1 MMTFTNVR
9 PSPIAGTWYTADPKR
24 LSSIVNHYINDAV
37 IPPLPGEVIAL
48 VSPHAGYQYSGA
60 VAGHAFKTIQ
70 GQSFD
75 QVVVIS
81 PMHQYYPHPFI
92 TTAHDAY
99 HTPLGDLPVA
109 KNTISEIS
117 RHLQAHTGSELHPVA
132 YDREHALE
140 IELPFL
146 QCALKG
152 GFDLIPI
159 MLRDQT
165 SKNSRIL
172 GGILAEVLGDKS
184 CLFVASSDLSHFY
197 RENIA
202 NRLDHNILTALEDFS
217 PEGLFEVN
225 KRGEGQACGLAAM
238 ATILWAARAVG
249 ADQVTLLK
257 YDTSAATTGDQS
269 SVVGYGA
276 AAITR
281 PIQPTED
288 MM

>member
-1 MMTFTNVR
+1 MNFVNVR
-9 PSPIAGTWYTADPKR
+9 PSPIAGTWYSADPTQ
-24 LSSIVNHYINDAV
+24 LSSIVNHYLADAA
-37 IPPLPGEVIAL
+37 IPALAGEVIAL

-60 VAGHAFKTIQ
+60 VAGYAFKTIK

-75 QVVVIS
+75 QVIVIS
-81 PMHQYYPHPFI
+81 PMHQYDPHPFI

-109 KNTISEIS
+109 ERTISEIS
-117 RHLQAHTGSELHPVA
+117 HRLKAHTGKGLHPVA

-146 QCALKG
+146 QCALDG
-152 GFDLIPI
+152 EFDLVPI

-165 SKNSRIL
+165 SKNSKIL
-172 GGILAEVLGDKS
+172 GRILAEVLEDKS
-184 CLFVASSDLSHFY
+184 CLIVASSDLSHFY
-197 RENIA
+197 KEIIA
-202 NRLDHNILTALEDFS
+202 NRLDHNILSALEDFS

-225 KRGEGQACGLAAM
+225 ERGEGQACGLAAI
-238 ATILWAARAVG
+238 ATTLWATRALG
-249 ADQVTLLK
+249 ADKVTLLK
-257 YDTSAATTGDQS
+257 YDTSASITEDRS

-281 PIQPTED
+281 PNQPVED
-288 MM
+288 II